1 MDSEQRVKQMSE
13 VDPVRLRNQA
23 EQLTVTIEAPRATNL
38 ADFQGGFAIPVK
50 EHDAWLPGGVFVGEL
65 DCGRTVPLDVN
76 YRDEAI
82 RQDSLDGGAAREI
95 FELGQRWAAASAS
108 N

>member
-1 MDSEQRVKQMSE
+1 SE
-13 VDPVRLRNQA
+13 VNPVRLRDQA
-23 EQLTVTIEAPRATNL
+23 EQLAVAVEAPRSTGF
-38 ADFQGGFAIPVK
+38 ADFQGGFAVPVK
-50 EHDAWLPGGVFVGEL
+50 EHDVGLPGGVFVGEL

-82 RQDSLDGGAAREI
+82 RQDSLDSGAAREI
-95 FELGQRWAAASAS
+95 FELGHRSAAVSAS